1 MKEIK
6 IFTDILIRNIE
17 RVIIG
22 KREVI
27 ELAVISLLSRGHL
40 LIDDVP
46 GVGKTMLARS
56 LAQSIGCRFGRIQFT
71 PDAWANPIRDRASG
85 RNQSSHTQ
93 DTIRITGSH
102 ARKSGNSRRSDSSLT
117 EVVYGTGDTKSN
129 RI

>member
-40 LIDDVP
+40 
-46 GVGKTMLARS
+46 
-56 LAQSIGCRFGRIQFT
+56 
-71 PDAWANPIRDRASG
+71 DR
-85 RNQSSHTQ
+85 
-93 DTIRITGSH
+93 
-102 ARKSGNSRRSDSSLT
+102 
-117 EVVYGTGDTKSN
+117 
-129 RI
+129 